1 MQRKTEEM
9 VKNKE
14 TAEDKSEKTLLE
26 NSFMLC
32 NYLSTGQVGQKIK
45 GEREL

>member
-1 MQRKTEEM
+1 MLWKAE
-9 VKNKE
+9 VKQK
-14 TAEDKSEKTLLE
+14 DGLE
-26 NSFMLC
+26 LHDSFMLC